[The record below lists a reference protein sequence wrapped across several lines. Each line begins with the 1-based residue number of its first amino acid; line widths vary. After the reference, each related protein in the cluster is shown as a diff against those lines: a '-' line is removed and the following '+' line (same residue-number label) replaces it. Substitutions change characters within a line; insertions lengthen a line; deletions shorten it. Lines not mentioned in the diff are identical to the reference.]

1 MSSEYDLVSVTLQ
14 LMRRLHVVT
23 LVTLR
28 RIITVYIKSVGLA
41 KRALIKYSKINY
53 NFTVK
58 DVLRFVASFN
68 EKTPEYERRLGYR
81 TILEAAEK
89 LHEQGQL

>member
-1 MSSEYDLVSVTLQ
+1 MISECNSPIDEEVTCGNIGYTQ
-14 LMRRLHVVT
+14 ENNNS
-23 LVTLR
+23 
-28 RIITVYIKSVGLA
+28 IYEAVGLA